1 MLAFE
6 DHDHGDCVR
15 GLVAAAE
22 AACVAKRLRLTPI
35 RRRVLEILLEEH
47 RALGAYDVLGRLQA
61 EGLGAHPPA
70 AYRAL
75 DFLVTHDFAHKL
87 ERLNAFVACV
97 RPADAP
103 RPNATHRPAF
113 LICRKCA
120 AVAEADAREIAKA
133 LAGTAAA
140 AGFQLER
147 AAVEAEGLCPAC
159 QKAGGLDDTCA

>member
-22 AACVAKRLRLTPI
+22 AACVARRLRLTPI

-47 RALGAYDVLGRLQA
+47 KALGAYDVLGRLQA

-75 DFLVTHDFAHKL
+75 DFLVAHDFAHKL
-87 ERLNAFVACV
+87 ERLNAFVACA
-97 RPADAP
+97 RPMAA
-103 RPNATHRPAF
+103 HRPAF

-120 AVAEADAREIAKA
+120 AVAEADAREIARA
-133 LAGTAAA
+133 IAGTAAA
-140 AGFQLER
+140 AGFRVER

-159 QKAGGLDDTCA
+159 QDAGGVDGPCP